1 MSAMPSS
8 RYIFGTLPWYSV
20 LIVCGITAALWLA
33 NREEKRLKLPKDT
46 VIDLSLWLIP
56 TGIIGA
62 RLYYVFFAWDAFSR
76 DPISILYIWRG
87 GLAIYGGV
95 IGGGVAALI
104 FSRRRKL
111 PFLLLTD
118 VIVPGLALAQCIGR
132 WGNYFNMEAYGL
144 TVTDPAWQLFPF
156 AVLIPSSGEPVWH
169 MATFFYES
177 VWDFLVFLVLMAG
190 RRHMRRIGD
199 ATLWYASLY
208 GGGRLI
214 IEGLRLDSLMT
225 TGGSARISQ
234 LLSVVLCLA
243 VFIIFALRALRL
255 PSKREWL
262 CGSVA
267 LAASAALL
275 IFLPA
280 PDEAFFGY
288 HALWSIQLLCVS
300 SALAMIAVK
309 TGVSLRRRISL
320 LCPLAAVAA
329 SVILRVYL
337 SSGAYSGV
345 EASALL
351 CAMFTLTS
359 ITSTAAIYPPLTGA
373 DSPARSSSL

>member
-1 MSAMPSS
+1 MIAMPSS

-20 LIVCGITAALWLA
+20 LIVCGIAAALWLA
-33 NREEKRLKLPKDT
+33 SREEKRLKLPAET

-62 RLYYVFFAWDAFSR
+62 RLYYVIFAWDAFSR
-76 DPISILYIWRG
+76 DPVSILYIWRG

-95 IGGGVAALI
+95 IGGGLAALI

-118 VIVPGLALAQCIGR
+118 IIVPGLALAQCIGR

-144 TVTDPAWQLFPF
+144 TVTDPAWQFFPF

-177 VWDFLVFLVLMAG
+177 VWDFLVFLVLMVG
-190 RRHMRRIGD
+190 RRHMRRTGD
-199 ATLWYASLY
+199 ITLWYASLY

-234 LLSVVLCLA
+234 LLSVALCLA
-243 VFIIFALRALRL
+243 VFIVFALRALRR

-262 CGSVA
+262 CGGAA
-267 LAASAALL
+267 LAVSAALL
-275 IFLPA
+275 FFLPA
-280 PDEAFFGY
+280 PGEAFFGY

-300 SALAMIAVK
+300 SVLTMIAVK
-309 TGVSLRRRISL
+309 TGVSMRRRIGL
-320 LCPLAAVAA
+320 LCPLAAAA
-329 SVILRVYL
+329 SSVILRVYL
-337 SSGAYSGV
+337 ASSTYTGVGASV
-345 EASALL
+345 LL

-359 ITSTAAIYPPLTGA
+359 ITSTAAIYPPLTDA
-373 DSPARSSSL
+373 DSPVRSSSL